1 MPLPEHMTHEKE
13 TQFVLFI
20 PMSLELHLVVQL
32 LSCVCLFATPW
43 TAACQ
48 ASLSFTISQILLKL
62 MSIELVMA

>member
-20 PMSLELHLVVQL
+20 PMSLELHLVVQF